1 MNKKFVLLL
10 LPLIISGCVS
20 LDPTYEKPSG
30 AVSESLPNGG
40 GVYSNLQENTQSI
53 NWENYIV
60 DEKIKKVIAISL
72 ENNKDLKIALQNI
85 EAARAQYGVTDS
97 SKLPSLSVG
106 ANGSKGEN
114 LNGQFETFE
123 SNVGFNTF
131 EIDFFGRVKSL
142 STASLESFLATKE
155 AQKTTKI
162 AIISET
168 LKNYIE
174 LANNK
179 SKLSIAKENYN
190 SAKSSLELIQL
201 RSENGIGNEIDLSN
215 AQTILYRAEADIFR
229 FNTLIEQNKNALNVI
244 AGTSISDSLLPRSLN
259 DLENSIKNIEIGIS
273 SDVLLNRPDIIQAEH
288 SLKAANANIGAARAA
303 FFPRITL
310 TANGGVASNQL
321 SSLFSGTHGAWIF
334 SPSISIPIFNNGY
347 NQSNLDYAKA
357 QKEIAILNYEK
368 AIQTAFREVADE
380 LAQKGTIDEQI
391 AAYNNLFNASKRSF
405 DLSQRSYEE
414 GIYNYLEV
422 LTAQRNLYSVQL
434 ELLDIKK
441 QKLNNFINLYKAL
454 SIN

>member
-1 MNKKFVLLL
+1 
-10 LPLIISGCVS
+10 
-20 LDPTYEKPSG
+20 
-30 AVSESLPNGG
+30 
-40 GVYSNLQENTQSI
+40 
-53 NWENYIV
+53 
-60 DEKIKKVIAISL
+60 
-72 ENNKDLKIALQNI
+72 NKDLKIALQNI

-106 ANGSKGEN
+106 ANGSKVEN

-131 EIDFFGRVKSL
+131 ELDFFGRVKSL
-142 STASLESFLATKE
+142 STASLESFLATQE

-168 LKNYIE
+168 LKNYVE

-190 SAKSSLELIQL
+190 SAKSSLDLIQL
-201 RSENGIGNEIDLSN
+201 RSDNGIGNEIDLSN

-244 AGTSISDSLLPRSLN
+244 AGTNISDSLLPSSLN

-273 SDVLLNRPDIIQAEH
+273 SDVLLNRPDIMQAEH

-321 SSLFSGTHGAWIF
+321 SSLFSGTQGAWIF
-334 SPSISIPIFNNGY
+334 SPS
-347 NQSNLDYAKA
+347 
-357 QKEIAILNYEK
+357 
-368 AIQTAFREVADE
+368 
-380 LAQKGTIDEQI
+380 
-391 AAYNNLFNASKRSF
+391 
-405 DLSQRSYEE
+405 
-414 GIYNYLEV
+414 
-422 LTAQRNLYSVQL
+422 
-434 ELLDIKK
+434 
-441 QKLNNFINLYKAL
+441 
-454 SIN
+454 

>member
-1 MNKKFVLLL
+1 
-10 LPLIISGCVS
+10 
-20 LDPTYEKPSG
+20 
-30 AVSESLPNGG
+30 
-40 GVYSNLQENTQSI
+40 
-53 NWENYIV
+53 
-60 DEKIKKVIAISL
+60 
-72 ENNKDLKIALQNI
+72 
-85 EAARAQYGVTDS
+85 
-97 SKLPSLSVG
+97 
-106 ANGSKGEN
+106 
-114 LNGQFETFE
+114 
-123 SNVGFNTF
+123 
-131 EIDFFGRVKSL
+131 
-142 STASLESFLATKE
+142 
-155 AQKTTKI
+155 
-162 AIISET
+162 T

-229 FNTLIEQNKNALNVI
+229 FNTLIEQNKNALNLI
-244 AGTSISDSLLPRSLN
+244 SGTNISDSLLPSSLN

-273 SDVLLNRPDIIQAEH
+273 SDVLLNRPDIMQAEH
-288 SLKAANANIGAARAA
+288 SLKSANANIGAARAA

-405 DLSQRSYEE
+405 DLS
-414 GIYNYLEV
+414 
-422 LTAQRNLYSVQL
+422 
-434 ELLDIKK
+434 
-441 QKLNNFINLYKAL
+441 
-454 SIN
+454 